1 MAVGLSLAMTIIQFF
16 FVLVIGLYFLNLLRT
31 QQGTRVAVERES
43 RREIERLK
51 RLRDIA
57 LNEPLSER
65 TRPQT
70 FADVVGQTEGVRALK
85 AALCGPNPQHV
96 LVYGP
101 PGIGKTAAA
110 RLVLQEAQKNP
121 ASPFKPDAAFVELD
135 ATTARFDERGI
146 ADPLIGSVHDP
157 IYQGAG
163 AMGLA
168 GIPQPKAGA
177 VTKAH
182 GGVLFIDEIG
192 ELHPIQM
199 NKLLKVLEDRK
210 VYFESAY
217 YNRDDQN
224 VPVHIQDIFENGLP
238 ADFRMVGATTRQPHE
253 IPAAIRSRCL
263 EVFFRP
269 LVSDEVARIATAAVA
284 KMGVALEPGG
294 LDVVRRY
301 CTNGREAVN
310 MVQIAAGLALTE
322 SRPAIS
328 QGDMEWV
335 ATMGQ
340 YNPRMDRRVRPDPHV
355 GLVNG
360 LAVYGPNLGAVLE
373 VEVVAQLAGDRPG
386 ALTVTGIVDE
396 EEMGTSGRTVRRKSM
411 AKSSVENVL
420 TVLDSLTGLR
430 PRTYDLHVNFPGGV
444 PLDGPSA
451 GVAIA
456 AAVYSA
462 ITGEAVE
469 PAVAMTGELSIRG
482 EVKPVGGIVPKVE
495 AARLA
500 GCQRVFIPRDNWQ
513 ELFREQSALE
523 VVPIAT
529 LQDLLGHVLVRDPAA
544 RSQGA
549 PAAGAD
555 LLAASPPP
563 SVSG

>member
-1 MAVGLSLAMTIIQFF
+1 
-16 FVLVIGLYFLNLLRT
+16 
-31 QQGTRVAVERES
+31 
-43 RREIERLK
+43 
-51 RLRDIA
+51 
-57 LNEPLSER
+57 
-65 TRPQT
+65 
-70 FADVVGQTEGVRALK
+70 
-85 AALCGPNPQHV
+85 
-96 LVYGP
+96 
-101 PGIGKTAAA
+101 
-110 RLVLQEAQKNP
+110 
-121 ASPFKPDAAFVELD
+121 
-135 ATTARFDERGI
+135 
-146 ADPLIGSVHDP
+146 
-157 IYQGAG
+157 
-163 AMGLA
+163 MGLA
-168 GIPQPKAGA
+168 DIPQPKAGA

-238 ADFRMVGATTRQPHE
+238 ADFRLVGATTRQPHE

-420 TVLDSLTGLR
+420 TVLDSLTTLS
-430 PRTYDLHVNFPGGV
+430 PRAYHLHVNFPGGV

-482 EVKPVGGIVPKVE
+482 EVKPVGAIVPKVE

>member
-1 MAVGLSLAMTIIQFF
+1 MAVGLSLAMTISQFF

-65 TRPQT
+65 TRPKT
-70 FADVVGQTEGVRALK
+70 LADVVGQAEGVRALK

-110 RLVLQEAQKNP
+110 RLVLREAQKNP

-210 VYFESAY
+210 VCFESAY

-224 VPVHIQDIFENGLP
+224 VPVHIHDIFENGLP
-238 ADFRMVGATTRQPHE
+238 ADFRLVGATTRQPHE

-269 LVSDEVARIATAAVA
+269 LVADEVARIATAAVA
-284 KMGVALEPGG
+284 KMGVALDPGG
-294 LDVVRRY
+294 VDVVRRY

-328 QGDMEWV
+328 QADMEWV

-340 YNPRMDRRVRPDPHV
+340 YTPRLDRRVRTEAHV

-373 VEVVAQLAGDRPG
+373 VEVVAQRAADRPG

-430 PRTYDLHVNFPGGV
+430 PRTYDLHVNFPGGI

-462 ITGEAVE
+462 ITGDAVE

-513 ELFREQSALE
+513 ELFRGQAALE

-529 LQDLLGHVLVRDPAA
+529 LQDLLGHVVVREAAA
-544 RSQGA
+544 RTPGA
-549 PAAGAD
+549 AAAVAD
-555 LLAASPPP
+555 LLAASASPR
-563 SVSG
+563 VGR

>member
-1 MAVGLSLAMTIIQFF
+1 MTIIQFF

-43 RREIERLK
+43 AREMERLK

-65 TRPQT
+65 TRPKA
-70 FADVVGQTEGVRALK
+70 FSDVVGQAEGVRALK

-121 ASPFKPDAAFVELD
+121 DSPFKPNAAFVELD

-224 VPVHIQDIFENGLP
+224 VPRHIQDIFDNGLP

-269 LVSDEVARIATAAVA
+269 LVADEVARIATAAVA
-284 KMGVALEPGG
+284 KMGVEMEPGG
-294 LDVVRRY
+294 VEVVRRY

-322 SRPAIS
+322 SRRAIS
-328 QGDMEWV
+328 QADMEWV

-340 YNPRMDRRVRPDPHV
+340 YSPRLDRRVPTEPHV

-396 EEMGTSGRTVRRKSM
+396 EEMGAPGRTVRRKSM

-430 PRTYDLHVNFPGGV
+430 PRAYDLHVNFPGGV

-456 AAVYSA
+456 AAIYSA
-462 ITGEAVE
+462 ITGEAVQ

-513 ELFREQSALE
+513 ERFREPTAVE
-523 VVPIAT
+523 VVPIAS
-529 LQDLLGHVLVRDPAA
+529 LQDLLGHVLVRDATVRPQGSVAA
-544 RSQGA
+544 V
-549 PAAGAD
+549 AD
-555 LLAASPPP
+555 LLAASPP
-563 SVSG
+563 GG

>member
-146 ADPLIGSVHDP
+146 ADPLIGSVHDH

-310 MVQIAAGLALTE
+310 MVQIAAGVALTE

>member
-1 MAVGLSLAMTIIQFF
+1 MAVGLSLAMTISQFF

-65 TRPQT
+65 TRPKT
-70 FADVVGQTEGVRALK
+70 LADVVGQAEGVRALK

-210 VYFESAY
+210 VCFESAY

-238 ADFRMVGATTRQPHE
+238 ADFRLVGATTRQPHE

-269 LVSDEVARIATAAVA
+269 LVADEVARIATAAVA
-284 KMGVALEPGG
+284 KMGVALDPGG
-294 LDVVRRY
+294 VDVVRRY

-328 QGDMEWV
+328 QADMEWV

-340 YNPRMDRRVRPDPHV
+340 YTPRLDRRVRTEAHV

-373 VEVVAQLAGDRPG
+373 VEVVAQRAADRPG

-430 PRTYDLHVNFPGGV
+430 PRTYDLHVNFPGGI

-462 ITGEAVE
+462 ITGDAVE

-513 ELFREQSALE
+513 ELFRQQAALE

-529 LQDLLGHVLVRDPAA
+529 LQDLLGHVLVREAAARPQGSPAA
-544 RSQGA
+544 VG
-549 PAAGAD
+549 D
-555 LLAASPPP
+555 LMAASPPP
-563 SVSG
+563 SVGG

>member
-1 MAVGLSLAMTIIQFF
+1 MAVGLSLAMTISQFF

-65 TRPQT
+65 TRPKT
-70 FADVVGQTEGVRALK
+70 LADVVGQAEGVRALK

-168 GIPQPKAGA
+168 GIAQPKAGA

-210 VYFESAY
+210 VCFESAY

-238 ADFRMVGATTRQPHE
+238 ADFRLVGATTRQPHE

-269 LVSDEVARIATAAVA
+269 LVSDEVARIASAAVA
-284 KMGVALEPGG
+284 KMGVELAPGG

-328 QGDMEWV
+328 QADMEWV

-340 YNPRMDRRVRPDPHV
+340 YTPRLDRRVRTEAHV

-373 VEVVAQLAGDRPG
+373 VEVVAQRAADRPG

-430 PRTYDLHVNFPGGV
+430 PRTYDLHVNFPGGI

-462 ITGEAVE
+462 ITGDAVE

-513 ELFREQSALE
+513 ELFRQQAALE

-529 LQDLLGHVLVRDPAA
+529 LQDLLGHVLVREAAARPQGSPAA
-544 RSQGA
+544 VG
-549 PAAGAD
+549 D
-555 LLAASPPP
+555 LMAASPPP
-563 SVSG
+563 SVGG